1 MTQYNVDFFD
11 LSLTCIHHDITNSFS
26 VDDDYL
32 SPSTSSI
39 TIAKTN
45 KLAKNN
51 LIYIQGLYDFFGVIT
66 ELEDDDY
73 TTTVSFE
80 PYINLFNQNVLIDT
94 NNQSDGTTL
103 ENFIANTIKTYWINS
118 SDSKQNISNLTI
130 SVKTSTTS
138 WGFNLKSDTE
148 DMHHAIVGFYDT
160 IIAKAMSKY
169 AVAITAKPNF
179 NTKKIELTIGKP
191 TSDLFYIDADK
202 DNVIIQTFTL
212 KSPSTETNKLEIWNT
227 ANYTEKIYYYLH
239 TTGKYDTNDS
249 DRITPVVLEVMATT
263 NSDED
268 STFAQAA
275 AEQAASTFD
284 GLEWTNLIEL
294 NVSPNDKLIN
304 PQSMAY
310 GQEVYIIHN
319 GSAYSS
325 ILTGKNLSETITL
338 IFGTVRHDLTKI
350 LKMGG

>member
-26 VDDDYL
+26 VDNDYL

-39 TIAKTN
+39 TIAKTS
-45 KLAKNN
+45 KLSKNN

-66 ELEDDDY
+66 EVEDDDY

-80 PYINLFNQNVLIDT
+80 PYIYLFNQNVLIDT

-103 ENFIANTIKTYWINS
+103 ENFIANIIKTYWVNS

-130 SVKTSTTS
+130 SVTTSTTS

-148 DMHHAIVGFYDT
+148 NMHHAIVGFYDT
-160 IIAKAMSKY
+160 IISKALSKY

-191 TSDLFYIDADK
+191 TSNLFYIDADK
-202 DNVIIQTFTL
+202 DNVVIQNFTL
-212 KSPSTETNKLEIWNT
+212 NSPSTETNKLEIWNT

-239 TTGKYDTNDS
+239 TNGKYDTNNS
-249 DRITPVVLEVMATT
+249 DRITPVVLEVTATT

-275 AEQAASTFD
+275 AEQAANTFD
-284 GLEWTNLIEL
+284 GLEWSNLIEL
-294 NVSPNDKLIN
+294 DVSPDDKLIN
-304 PQSMAY
+304 PKSMLY

-325 ILTGKNLSETITL
+325 ILTGKNLSDTITL